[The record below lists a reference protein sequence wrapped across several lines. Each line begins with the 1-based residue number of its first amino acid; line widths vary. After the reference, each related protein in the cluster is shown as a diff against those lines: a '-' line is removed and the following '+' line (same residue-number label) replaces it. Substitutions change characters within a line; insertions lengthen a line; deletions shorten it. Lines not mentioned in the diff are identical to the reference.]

1 MTGEEMER
9 AIEFLLQGQAN
20 FEVRLTAF
28 DTRLDRL
35 TERVDQLTVKV
46 DQLTGSVEQLAGEVR
61 EMRQQL
67 QLHVETQSE
76 FIKVVTSHIE
86 AQSRFNDDFRA
97 TQTRLAEG
105 SLSLATTVQRFIEGR
120 S

>member
-28 DTRLDRL
+28 DARL
-35 TERVDQLTVKV
+35 ERMQGQLEETN
-46 DQLTGSVEQLAGEVR
+46 
-61 EMRQQL
+61 RQIEGMNRQL
-67 QLHVETQSE
+67 QSAAETQTQFMQTVTQ
-76 FIKVVTSHIE
+76 FIES
-86 AQSRFNDDFRA
+86 QSRINDEFRA

-105 SLSLATTVQRFIEGR
+105 LLSLATTVKQFIEGG

>member
-1 MTGEEMER
+1 MER

-28 DTRLDRL
+28 DMRLDRL
-35 TERVDQLTVKV
+35 TERVDRLTGSVDQLTVKV
-46 DQLTGSVEQLAGEVR
+46 DQLTGEVR
-61 EMRQQL
+61 EMNQQL

-76 FIKVVTSHIE
+76 FIKVVTSNIE

-105 SLSLATTVQRFIEGR
+105 LLSLATTVQRFIEGR

>member
-35 TERVDQLTVKV
+35 TE
-46 DQLTGSVEQLAGEVR
+46 EVR
-61 EMRQQL
+61 EMRRQL

-105 SLSLATTVQRFIEGR
+105 LLSLATTVERFIEGR

>member
-46 DQLTGSVEQLAGEVR
+46 DQLAGEVR

-105 SLSLATTVQRFIEGR
+105 LLSLAQTVE
-120 S
+120 